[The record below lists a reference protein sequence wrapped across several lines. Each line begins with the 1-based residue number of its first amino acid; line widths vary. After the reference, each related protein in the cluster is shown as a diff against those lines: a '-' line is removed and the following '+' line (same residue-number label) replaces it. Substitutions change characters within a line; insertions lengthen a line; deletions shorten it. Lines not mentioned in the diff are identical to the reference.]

1 MEPLVTVVPDAY
13 IDLLERPLFGHLG
26 TTRPDGDPQVNVMWF
41 DWDGELLRFTHI
53 PKRQKYRNLQANPH
67 ISLSVADPDDGYRYV
82 EVRGVVERIEDD
94 PGGRFY
100 MELSARYGEPMTEPP
115 PDAADRIIIV
125 VRPTKAV
132 TH

>member
-1 MEPLVTVVPDAY
+1 LEPIVSVVPESY
-13 IDLLERPLFGHLG
+13 VDLLERPLFGHLG

-41 DWDGELLRFTHI
+41 GWDGELLRFTHI
-53 PKRQKYRNLQANPH
+53 PKRQKYRNIQANPH
-67 ISLSVADPDDGYRYV
+67 VSLSVADPDDGYRYV

-115 PDAADRIIIV
+115 PDADDRIVIV